1 MRSAR
6 NEQNVRLYGIPRAGQ
21 DAFALDGLLAMQTR
35 SFDELQPLFNSAGM
49 FAVAVVVK
57 DAFAPGDAK
66 NGILAPGENYG
77 VFDGN
82 VRLVI
87 VAIQSP
93 GLQLPAGELAFVHQQ
108 MEWMLV
114 VIALFGDGVESGD
127 KFLFTEGIFVLAGFH
142 REMVRPS

>member
-6 NEQNVRLYGIPRAGQ
+6 NEQDVRLYGIARAGQ

-35 SFDELQPLFNSAGM
+35 SFDESEPFFDSTRV

-57 DAFAPGDAK
+57 DAFAPSDAK
-66 NGILAPGENYG
+66 GGILAAGENYG

-93 GLQLPAGELAFVHQQ
+93 GLQLPAGELAFV
-108 MEWMLV
+108 
-114 VIALFGDGVESGD
+114 
-127 KFLFTEGIFVLAGFH
+127 
-142 REMVRPS
+142 